1 MNSEEE
7 VILHRDGCTGALTDQ
22 HGNYVEEK

>member
-7 VILHRDGCTGALTDQ
+7 IVLHRDGCTGALTDQ
-22 HGNYVEEK
+22 HGNYVEEA